1 MKEHGRHAFY
11 FFILG
16 GYICATSVAKM
27 RTGGE
32 KGKEEKEEVD

>member
-1 MKEHGRHAFY
+1 MGDTPFTF